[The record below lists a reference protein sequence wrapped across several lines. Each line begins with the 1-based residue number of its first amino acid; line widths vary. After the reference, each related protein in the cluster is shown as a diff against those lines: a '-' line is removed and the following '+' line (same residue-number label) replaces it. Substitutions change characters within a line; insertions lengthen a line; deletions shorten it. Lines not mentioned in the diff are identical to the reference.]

1 MQMWHEVASPVVIPS
16 CDVMKVISSSIS
28 TCPQE
33 SYRKKDAYLSSL
45 KVQQDSLQTFTN
57 THVVLIKSL
66 MDQ

>member
-1 MQMWHEVASPVVIPS
+1 MQMWHEVASPVAIPS

-45 KVQQDSLQTFTN
+45 FE
-57 THVVLIKSL
+57 IYGAYF
-66 MDQ
+66 